1 MVKFLCLTELRNGLG
16 ELARQE
22 NNRKNVSEKQ
32 KLHQYVTYVHISG
45 AVEWIFSPLRSKLE

>member
-22 NNRKNVSEKQ
+22 NNRKNMSEKQ
-32 KLHQYVTYVHISG
+32 NLYQYVHISG
-45 AVEWIFSPLRSKLE
+45 AVK